1 VIVNTARDVG
11 VVARQARERA
21 GLSQTEVGQ
30 RVGVSR
36 QWVGAFEAG
45 HPRAE
50 LAIVLQALAV
60 LGLEIGIDVPA
71 DQD

>member
-60 LGLEIGIDVPA
+60 LGLEIGVDVAA